1 MVLHGACSSA
11 DYLNFLRM
19 PFSLFLELTSPSRS
33 FSRWLSFHLAPMMLR
48 SHVAY
53 LSTSLCFA
61 HPTPPSMTH
70 RMHLSS
76 RPYNFTRCFSHRIFR
91 LLFTSGPLVTYV
103 FLLPQS
109 FSHHIHVPPPV
120 FCVVLVCLTSHS
132 ALCFFTRCGDFPRD
146 VVSFHETWLN
156 AF

>member
-11 DYLNFLRM
+11 DYLNLLRM
-19 PFSLFLELTSPSRS
+19 PFSLLLELTSPSRS
-33 FSRWLSFHLAPMMLR
+33 FSRWLSFHLAPMILR
-48 SHVAY
+48 SHFAY
-53 LSTSLCFA
+53 VSISLCFA
-61 HPTPPSMTH
+61 HATPPSMTL

-103 FLLPQS
+103 LLLPQS
-109 FSHHIHVPPPV
+109 FSHHIYVSPM
-120 FCVVLVCLTSHS
+120 FCIVLICFTSHS
-132 ALCFFTRCGDFPRD
+132 ALCFFTRYGDFPRD
-146 VVSFHETWLN
+146 VVSCHETWLN